1 MGEHADRD
9 RHAGREVGL
18 AMAMRLEK
26 LAAALLLAAWA
37 FGVQAQD
44 KLLVQVP
51 ALLDASAPITESV
64 RRDCDVEGKVGEHVF
79 EKVSAKVPNAE
90 KLPDPRKAGS
100 ARLLKV
106 TIVNVTGV
114 GGGGWSGSKS
124 ITIRVD
130 LEQNSKVHASKML
143 TRQSGGG
150 AFGGLKGTCSIMER
164 IAVALGSDVASW
176 MPLGLSMLPAPVA
189 APAPAVAP
197 TAAPAAAAAPEAA
210 GETK

>member
-1 MGEHADRD
+1 MTI
-9 RHAGREVGL
+9 
-18 AMAMRLEK
+18 RLEK
-26 LAAALLLAAWA
+26 LAAALLATCA
-37 FGVQAQD
+37 FGVQAQE

-51 ALLDASAPITESV
+51 ALLDAGAPITESV

-79 EKVSAKVPNAE
+79 EKVGAKVPTAE
-90 KLPDPRKAGS
+90 RLADPRKAGG

-106 TIVNVTGV
+106 TIINVLGV
-114 GGGGWSGSKS
+114 GGGAWSGSKA

-130 LEQNSKVHASKML
+130 LEQNSKVHASKVL

-150 AFGGLKGTCSIMER
+150 AFGGMKGTCSIMER

-176 MPLGLSMLPAPVA
+176 VPTGLAMLPAPGAAPASDAAPAAAAPVA
-189 APAPAVAP
+189 APAALP
-197 TAAPAAAAAPEAA
+197 AA